1 MIDTSLGVTSEFVP
15 FDFFCDLSPEVTP
28 RDVSIIK
35 HSRSSAM
42 RNRILPTDHPFNRRH
57 SGQKAKK
64 DLRVLG
70 KRQSTILTG
79 NRIGP
84 PRSVRISGGM
94 HCRERFIIRHNTHDT
109 LTKWDEKTYKL
120 FTDGLDVERNSTR
133 SPKKKFKLQMRVQAG
148 AATLLVKIK
157 AHRGDPLNEEA
168 DIRAEMGHHK
178 EQKEVRWNSPTN
190 RTIREAKWCK
200 EHIPRKG
207 NDLNDLTDEG
217 ISLLD
222 DMELWWG
229 KQNLLWVCHAPRK
242 KDRMNING
250 TFLSHQKGAISG
262 TFTRDWYLR
271 KGASRDKMGEWLKKT
286 TVRSQDPWRMLHANT
301 HSFPLN
307 YWRHNITKV
316 KESNRCDLWRA
327 LWIAEEGSTRRT
339 VFLFKL

>member
-1 MIDTSLGVTSEFVP
+1 M
-15 FDFFCDLSPEVTP
+15 
-28 RDVSIIK
+28 
-35 HSRSSAM
+35 
-42 RNRILPTDHPFNRRH
+42 
-57 SGQKAKK
+57 KK
-64 DLRVLG
+64 
-70 KRQSTILTG
+70 QI
-79 NRIGP
+79 
-84 PRSVRISGGM
+84 
-94 HCRERFIIRHNTHDT
+94 
-109 LTKWDEKTYKL
+109 Y
-120 FTDGLDVERNSTR
+120 
-133 SPKKKFKLQMRVQAG
+133 
-148 AATLLVKIK
+148 
-157 AHRGDPLNEEA
+157 
-168 DIRAEMGHHK
+168 AEMGRRK
-178 EQKEVRWNSPTN
+178 EQKEVIWDSTTN
-190 RTIREAKWCK
+190 RTVYQWTVGPITRSITWTNTVRNRFRQKAVEIEEFRALEIREAKWCK

-229 KQNLLWVCHAPRK
+229 KQNLLWVCHTPRK
-242 KDRMNING
+242 KDRMNIDG

-301 HSFPLN
+301 QSFPLN

-339 VFLFKL
+339 VFLFQL